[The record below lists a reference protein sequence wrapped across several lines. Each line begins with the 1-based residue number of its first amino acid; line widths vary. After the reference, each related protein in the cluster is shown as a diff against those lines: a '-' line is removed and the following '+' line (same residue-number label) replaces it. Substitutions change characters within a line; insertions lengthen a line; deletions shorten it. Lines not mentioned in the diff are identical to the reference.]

1 MNEIIINNI
10 DPQNI
15 IVESDAGVVYG
26 ITKVYVNGVDVT
38 VDNKAYVIVPTRLS
52 ELQNDEGFITE
63 EIDPTVPYYV
73 KSITI
78 ADINSWNN
86 KQDLL
91 VSGTNIK
98 TVNSQSLL
106 GSGNLVLNEYEAGTG
121 IDITSNTISNTI
133 TSYNSL
139 TDLPTIPTSTSE
151 LSNDSG
157 FAYTGEENI
166 FTDNQ
171 QIVGDLTV
179 VGNAYLNAE
188 NNANQ
193 FSESEILN
201 GKWIDGSDLYR
212 CTYQTTL
219 ADTDVVSITT
229 DLTSEVVVNIIG
241 ACNNGITVYPI
252 NYNDNG
258 TLISTYYDSGVIY
271 ITTNFD
277 ASGYTAFVTLEYI
290 K

>member
-1 MNEIIINNI
+1 MDIKNL
-10 DPQNI
+10 
-15 IVESDAGVVYG
+15 
-26 ITKVYVNGVDVT
+26 
-38 VDNKAYVIVPTRLS
+38 PTS
-52 ELQNDEGFITE
+52 ANTDF
-63 EIDPTVPYYV
+63 PTVV
-73 KSITI
+73 IEKE
-78 ADINSWNN
+78 N
-86 KQDLL
+86 KKWA
-91 VSGTNIK
+91 NIK

-106 GSGNLVLNEYEAGTG
+106 GSGNLLISEYTAGNG

-133 TSYNSL
+133 TSYNDL
-139 TDLPTIPTSTSE
+139 TDLPTIPTSTSD

-171 QIVGDLTV
+171 QVVGDLTV
-179 VGNAYLNAE
+179 VGNTYLNGD

-193 FSESEILN
+193 FSETEILN

-219 ADTDVVSITT
+219 ANNDVVSITT

-252 NYNDNG
+252 NYSNGDN
-258 TLISTYYDSGVIY
+258 ISTYYDSGIIY
-271 ITTNFD
+271 ISTDFD
-277 ASGYTAFVTLEYI
+277 GTGYTAFVTLEYI